1 MRPIRLHDALHA
13 RLAPA
18 AALRVP
24 LGADAIDTALGG
36 GLKRAGLHE
45 VFAGDDPASGGGF
58 ALMLALVAAARD
70 RPLLWVRRE
79 RTRTRL
85 HAPGLAE
92 LGADPDTLLIVAP
105 DDGDGVLRA
114 ADDIVRHGGAG
125 AVLIEIE
132 GRAPRY
138 DLTAS
143 RRLALAA
150 TRSDMCA
157 LVVRCAAE
165 PVPSAAETRWRVRP
179 APSIASFVDAPGV
192 PAFDITL
199 LRQRGGIAGIDAR
212 LEWNRDSRN
221 FAPLSGGLSAF
232 PADRTDRTDRAAA

>member
-1 MRPIRLHDALHA
+1 MRPIRLHDALRA
-13 RLAPA
+13 RLARA
-18 AALRVP
+18 DALRIP
-24 LGADAIDTALGG
+24 LGADAVDSALGG

-45 VFAGDDPASGGGF
+45 VFAGDDRAAGGAF
-58 ALMLALVAAARD
+58 ALMLALIAAARD
-70 RPLLWVRRE
+70 RPLLWVRCD

-92 LGADPDTLLIVAP
+92 LGADPDSLLIVAP

-125 AVLIEIE
+125 AAVVEID

-150 TRSDMCA
+150 TRSDMCV
-157 LVVRCAAE
+157 LVVRCGAT
-165 PVPSAAETRWRVRP
+165 PVPSAAETRWQVAP
-179 APSIASFVDAPGV
+179 APSSTDPLFVDAPGA
-192 PAFDITL
+192 PTFDINL

-221 FAPLSGGLSAF
+221 FAPLSGSLSAF
-232 PADRTDRTDRAAA
+232 PPDRAHRRAA